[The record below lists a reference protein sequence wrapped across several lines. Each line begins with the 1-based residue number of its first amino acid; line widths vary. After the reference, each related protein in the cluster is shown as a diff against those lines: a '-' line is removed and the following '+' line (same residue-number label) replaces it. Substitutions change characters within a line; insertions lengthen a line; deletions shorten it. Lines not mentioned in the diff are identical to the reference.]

1 MRAHQICNCSGSRLD
16 SLRLVL
22 IVINFEVVQIVI
34 GDNEGF
40 CSLDW

>member
-1 MRAHQICNCSGSRLD
+1 MRADQSGNCSGSRLN
-16 SLRLVL
+16 SLRFVL
-22 IVINFEVVQIVI
+22 IVINFEVVQIAI